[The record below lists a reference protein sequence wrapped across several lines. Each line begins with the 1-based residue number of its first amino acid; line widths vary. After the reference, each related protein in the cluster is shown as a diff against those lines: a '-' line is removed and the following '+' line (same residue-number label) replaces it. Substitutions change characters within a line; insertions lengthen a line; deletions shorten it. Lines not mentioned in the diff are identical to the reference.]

1 MTQNKSN
8 IIINQLFVVLLTGI
22 VTTVVFVPAM
32 LTLPKPDDGIPWA
45 QNMPEISTP
54 PQDVLHRFIRTFL
67 VVTATN
73 ILIWGYCKLRNIQ
86 KLSLLVITMITA
98 SASGLLFSA
107 LPVAYDAVWSIIIKF
122 HLKQPEQYLNL
133 VVTVLYSVLTIG
145 VGTSIGFLVLSLVNG
160 TSREK
165 RQVKP

>member
-8 IIINQLFVVLLTGI
+8 IVINQLFIILLTGI
-22 VTTVVFVPAM
+22 VTTVMFVLVT

-45 QNMPEISTP
+45 QNMQEVTAPT
-54 PQDVLHRFIRTFL
+54 QDVLYRFIRTF
-67 VVTATN
+67 VVVVAMNTA
-73 ILIWGYCKLRNIQ
+73 IWGYFRLRNIQ
-86 KLSLLVITMITA
+86 KLSLLVLTMFTA

-145 VGTSIGFLVLSLVNG
+145 VGTSIGLLVLSLVNG

>member
-54 PQDVLHRFIRTFL
+54 SQETLFRF
-67 VVTATN
+67 
-73 ILIWGYCKLRNIQ
+73 
-86 KLSLLVITMITA
+86 
-98 SASGLLFSA
+98 
-107 LPVAYDAVWSIIIKF
+107 KF
-122 HLKQPEQYLNL
+122 RVYL
-133 VVTVLYSVLTIG
+133 
-145 VGTSIGFLVLSLVNG
+145 
-160 TSREK
+160 REK
-165 RQVKP
+165 GFAGR